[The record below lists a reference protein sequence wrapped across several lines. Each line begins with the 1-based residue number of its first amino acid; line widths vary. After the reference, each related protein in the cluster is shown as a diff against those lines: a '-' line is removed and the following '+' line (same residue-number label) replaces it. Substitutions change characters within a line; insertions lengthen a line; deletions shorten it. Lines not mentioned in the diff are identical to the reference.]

1 MVRAPV
7 RDTPQLCRESRGS
20 PQERRP
26 RPDSA
31 GFAGKRQI
39 SRYGT
44 PPARPKAHFGRR
56 PGSSAPPP
64 TAAAEQSGHS
74 RESLYKALSENGNPS
89 LDTVLRVARAVSLR
103 FRASAA

>member
-7 RDTPQLCRESRGS
+7 RGAPQRSQEPRGS

-26 RPDSA
+26 DPDSA

-39 SRYGT
+39 QRYET
-44 PPARPKAHFGRR
+44 PPARPRTHFGHR

-64 TAAAEQSGHS
+64 TVGAEQSGYS
-74 RESLYKALSENGNPS
+74 RESLYNALSEDGNPS
-89 LDTVLRVARAVSLR
+89 LDTVLRVARAVGLR
-103 FRASAA
+103 FHASAA